1 MSETLADVQY
11 SDADFAH
18 DHRAIDF
25 YRDHG
30 CATVMDAFQIA
41 NILHTD
47 GMVREASN
55 FYRIAFDLH
64 SKEPHVFPNAHV
76 LLNVSLLCLLKA
88 GENPSE
94 EDMQLLRGYSIPCYN
109 YIRGVMI
116 SWREGDH
123 LRALE
128 MMGNCYDEFHTGEE
142 CDTVCLSTAL
152 KVYSD
157 QLTHSVLMPDQRHLA
172 IPSRLF
178 FYWDKSP
185 PQEILDNF
193 DYHRKHTGM
202 EVRIFDQAEG
212 AEWLYQNYGVEAR
225 QLFLS
230 TRHPAEA
237 ADFLRVHVIQKLGGW
252 WMDADIRL
260 RGDGSQL
267 RVLSRRYSHVFLLTH
282 NSVVHNDFFGSVAN
296 SPILADALLSL
307 YRNCYLHAGLYIAYK
322 TGPGVFARALNRV
335 FHGVLMGVTDLPST
349 MIYDHT
355 VFADMIEELDVDY
368 KKTGNTW
375 HSVG

>member
-18 DHRAIDF
+18 DQRAIDF

-64 SKEPHVFPNAHV
+64 PKEAHVFPNAHV

-94 EDMQLLRGYSIPCYN
+94 EDMQILRGYSIPCYN

-128 MMGNCYDEFHTGEE
+128 TMGNCYEEFQTGEE
-142 CDTVCLSTAL
+142 CDRIYLRTAL
-152 KVYSD
+152 RVKHNYISHKKNNLIGNKKITQNFYSYQRRNKVENKGGNFFFQVFDRNSA
-157 QLTHSVLMPDQRHLA
+157 SEW
-172 IPSRLF
+172 LF
-178 FYWDKSP
+178 INY
-185 PQEILDNF
+185 
-193 DYHRKHTGM
+193 
-202 EVRIFDQAEG
+202 G
-212 AEWLYQNYGVEAR
+212 AETKKI
-225 QLFLS
+225 FLKLLCECSES
-230 TRHPAEA
+230 TFFMMH
-237 ADFLRVHVIQKLGGW
+237 IIYKNGGW
-252 WMDADIRL
+252 WKEIDVDLKIDIN
-260 RGDGSQL
+260 QL
-267 RVLSRRYSHVFLLTH
+267 NVLSNRYECIFLENQGEIH
-282 NSVVHNDFFGSVAN
+282 SKIMAASPCN
-296 SPILADALLSL
+296 PILGDALLSIYQNIYKFNKIPNFYACGRGVIIRSINRKFSSSL
-307 YRNCYLHAGLYIAYK
+307 NDEYCDIA
-322 TGPGVFARALNRV
+322 ALFLNE
-335 FHGVLMGVTDLPST
+335 
-349 MIYDHT
+349 
-355 VFADMIEELDVDY
+355 ADWNKIF
-368 KKTGNTW
+368 
-375 HSVG
+375 

>member
-18 DHRAIDF
+18 DQRAIDF

-64 SKEPHVFPNAHV
+64 PKEAHVFPNAHV

-128 MMGNCYDEFHTGEE
+128 TMGNCYEEFHTGEE
-142 CDTVCLSTAL
+142 CDRIYLSTAIRLSHKYNFLQNNKNEQSRKIPNIFYSYEREKFSKNQEKNTKL
-152 KVYSD
+152 KFFDKNEASEW
-157 QLTHSVLMPDQRHLA
+157 
-172 IPSRLF
+172 LF
-178 FYWDKSP
+178 ENYGA
-185 PQEILDNF
+185 ET
-193 DYHRKHTGM
+193 R
-202 EVRIFDQAEG
+202 RIF
-212 AEWLYQNYGVEAR
+212 
-225 QLFLS
+225 LS
-230 TRHPAEA
+230 IHHEYSESS
-237 ADFLRVHVIQKLGGW
+237 FFMMHVIYKNGGW
-252 WMDADIRL
+252 WKKADISLKIDIHQLSALSNRYQCIFL
-260 RGDGSQL
+260 ESQGGIQDQFL
-267 RVLSRRYSHVFLLTH
+267 GLSPY
-282 NSVVHNDFFGSVAN
+282 N
-296 SPILADALLSL
+296 PILADSIISMYKNIYN
-307 YRNCYLHAGLYIAYK
+307 YRNKIPDFYIYGKSSIARSINRKIYSSLK
-322 TGPGVFARALNRV
+322 EKSCDISFLFLSEREWDKVF
-335 FHGVLMGVTDLPST
+335 
-349 MIYDHT
+349 
-355 VFADMIEELDVDY
+355 
-368 KKTGNTW
+368 
-375 HSVG
+375 

>member
-64 SKEPHVFPNAHV
+64 SKEPHIHPGPHI
-76 LLNVSLLCLLKA
+76 LLHVSLLCLMKA
-88 GENPSE
+88 GETPSDQ
-94 EDMQLLRGYSIPCYN
+94 DMKLLRGYSIPCYD
-109 YIRGVMI
+109 YILAI
-116 SWREGDH
+116 KIAWRDGDYLQA
-123 LRALE
+123 LRVL
-128 MMGNCYDEFHTGEE
+128 GNCYDEFHTGEE
-142 CDTVCLSTAL
+142 CDRLCLEIAL
-152 KVYSD
+152 RVYWD
-157 QLTHSVLMPDQRHLA
+157 QLTQRTLDHSQTEKN
-172 IPSRLF
+172 IPSKLF
-178 FYWDKSP
+178 FYWDNNP

-193 DYHRKHTGM
+193 EYHRGHSGM
-202 EVRIFDQAEG
+202 EVRIFDQADG
-212 AEWLYQNYGVEAR
+212 ANWLYQNYGVEAR
-225 QLFLS
+225 ELFLS
-230 TRHPAEA
+230 MRHPAEA

-260 RGDGSQL
+260 RGDGHKMK
-267 RVLSRRYSHVFLLTH
+267 VLSRRYSHVFLLTH
-282 NSVVHNDFFGSVAN
+282 DNVVHNDFFGSVAN
-296 SPILADALLSL
+296 SPVLADILLSL
-307 YRNCYLHAGLYIAYK
+307 YRNCYQYPGLYIAYK
-322 TGPGVFARALNRV
+322 TGPGPFTRALNRV
-335 FHGVLMGVTDLPST
+335 FHGAFNNVTDLPS
-349 MIYDHT
+349 MMVYDHT

-368 KKTGNTW
+368 KEIGNL
-375 HSVG
+375 G